1 MVVQSS
7 EKLIETAP
15 DVNNYSV
22 QSIDEEK
29 KGENS
34 ADNLTLG

>member
-1 MVVQSS
+1 MVVQNS
-7 EKLIETAP
+7 EKLISAP